1 MKEGDSDMTGGPPLG
16 PIRPVR
22 STEHRAPRAGK
33 RKRRERQP
41 NWETT
46 ETFALVKAKRAE
58 HDEFSV
64 LNGDLIRWCNGERG
78 GDSANKWAR
87 IAEVLWNEGASVVF
101 RNAESC
107 KDKWGQ
113 LNGEYKKIRDYEK
126 TRVVN
131 GNRAS
136 YWDLPAAERQLFHLP
151 KTFHS
156 RTLYNRMD
164 EFLNDCPPPLN
175 SRPTVVM
182 QNAALRLLSGDH
194 AAGARSHPSETPA
207 NIRELCVPAVAS
219 RSHPGPEVTA
229 PVTPNGVRLVES
241 LPAVGRCS
249 GPTPQPQK
257 HVGGTEVAAAIRD
270 RLARLRERICA
281 SEAGSQ
287 DTERMCASEAGS
299 PETQGTEN
307 GATKLEGKHYKCIQ
321 AVIVGDGTVGLVTLD
336 RPEALNA
343 LSHALM
349 LELVDALQTFDASTQ
364 VGAMVVTG
372 KGEAFSAGVDIK
384 EMRDKTNFVDA
395 YASRFA
401 HHWNAVTAI
410 RKPIIAA
417 MNGYAVGGGSEL
429 AMMCDII
436 LAGEGAQF
444 GQPEINLGTIPGM
457 GGSQRLIREVGKS
470 RAMEMIL
477 TGKHFMNAHEA
488 AQRGL
493 VSCVVPGDNET
504 LVAEAVSLAREISQ
518 KSKPVVALAKEIVN
532 TAYEMGLTKG
542 VKMEQLMFHATF
554 GLEDQKEGMTAFLE
568 RRGPVFKDK

>member
-22 STEHRAPRAGK
+22 STENRAPRAGK

-64 LNGDLIRWCNGERG
+64 PNGDLIRWCNGERG

-136 YWDLPAAERQLFHLP
+136 YWDLPAAERQMFHLP

-156 RTLYNRMD
+156 RILYNRMD
-164 EFLNDCPPPLN
+164 EFLNDSPPPLN

-249 GPTPQPQK
+249 EPTPQPQK

-287 DTERMCASEAGS
+287 DTELLCASEAGS
-299 PETQGTEN
+299 QEAEGTGEY

-336 RPEALNA
+336 RPKALNA

-372 KGEAFSAGVDIK
+372 KGEAFSAGVDIQ

-436 LAGEGAQF
+436 LAGERAQF

-493 VSCVVPGDNET
+493 VSCV
-504 LVAEAVSLAREISQ
+504 LL
-518 KSKPVVALAKEIVN
+518 
-532 TAYEMGLTKG
+532 
-542 VKMEQLMFHATF
+542 FHATF